1 MDVELAE
8 AIRALRAQLTQSL
21 EEGDGEK
28 IRFSVDKVEL
38 DLELT
43 VSKESQGGLSWKL
56 FTVGASA
63 KGELSKASVQRLHL
77 ELSARTD
84 EDEPVRLSPRRPI

>member
-8 AIRALRAQLTQSL
+8 AIKALRSQLT
-21 EEGDGEK
+21 EAMRDGDGEK
-28 IRFSVDKVEL
+28 VRFTVDKIDL

-43 VSKESQGGLSWKL
+43 VTKGAEGGLSWKV
-56 FTVGASA
+56 FSVGASA
-63 KGELSKASVQRLHL
+63 KGDVSKVSVQRLHL

-84 EDEPVRLSPRRPI
+84 EDEPVRLSGRRPI